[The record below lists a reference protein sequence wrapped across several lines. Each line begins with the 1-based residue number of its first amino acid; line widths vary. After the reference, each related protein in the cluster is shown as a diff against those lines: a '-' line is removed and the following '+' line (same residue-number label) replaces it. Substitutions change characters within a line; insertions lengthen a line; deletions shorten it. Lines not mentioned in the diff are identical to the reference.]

1 MICFDYLIMYLPPLT
16 HNSVNGRELRLVI
29 RKPTVFIINQTPR
42 SLMMK
47 PAQLFG
53 PRSICLTTAADNRVS
68 RRLDTNLNTASDI
81 IQCWVA
87 VGRVMF
93 IM

>member
-1 MICFDYLIMYLPPLT
+1 MICFDYLIMYLLPLT
-16 HNSVNGRELRLVI
+16 HNSVNGRELRL

-53 PRSICLTTAADNRVS
+53 PRSIRLTTAADNRVS